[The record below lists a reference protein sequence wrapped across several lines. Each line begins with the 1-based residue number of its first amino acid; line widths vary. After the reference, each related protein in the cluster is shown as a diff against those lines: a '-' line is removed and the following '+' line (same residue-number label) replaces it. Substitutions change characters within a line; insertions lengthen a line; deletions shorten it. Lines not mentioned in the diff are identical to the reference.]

1 MGITLLVT
9 SGMLS
14 KSRGHVLRLAA
25 VLHMLF
31 SIESP
36 DENLDEEISEE
47 AIKAAVN
54 IVQVACQQTAFI
66 AGKGTLTEEMEKY
79 KTGKSLLKHS
89 CM

>member
-1 MGITLLVT
+1 
-9 SGMLS
+9 MLS

>member
-1 MGITLLVT
+1 
-9 SGMLS
+9 MLS

-36 DENLDEEISEE
+36 DEDLDEEISEE

-79 KTGKSLLKHS
+79 KTGKSLFKQS
-89 CM
+89 CMIHITLTLIF

>member
-1 MGITLLVT
+1 
-9 SGMLS
+9 MLS
-14 KSRGHVLRLAA
+14 KSRGHVLLLAA

-36 DENLDEEISEE
+36 DEDLDKEISEE

-79 KTGKSLLKHS
+79 KTGKSLFKHS
-89 CM
+89 CMIHITLTLIS